1 MATYT
6 ITFKVSPNSAYGRWS
21 SASTISFNVANYDY
35 ATLMC
40 SYNKFWIRA
49 YTTTTTGYKYEDLY
63 ERRVFWED
71 GYEFS
76 SITGFTSGDRLK
88 SNVTVTAV
96 LTLKTFTTS
105 YLKNL
110 NGSLSPIY
118 SDTNCTLPYQ
128 VKYVKN
134 IDWYEDEPYYKFKS
148 WNTRADDSGTTY
160 KQGALIKSW
169 PGSSLP
175 LYAQWTPITY
185 TINFS
190 HNAGGITDPSGSSV
204 CNGGSTKTVTAI
216 PSQDYYYLDHWEL
229 VWSDGSSDT
238 KRGDTINFT
247 VKGNGTIK
255 AIFEKMSYTLSVK
268 ASPSAGGTVG
278 GGGTAKYGSYL
289 NIFANA
295 NLGYKFDHWDGTDG
309 GYGTGAS
316 RNVKIVENTTYTAY
330 FTPKTYTVKINTNG
344 GKWLEDEPESTFT
357 TGNNIKTF
365 DTPAQL
371 MSNVPYKFGYQ
382 FSGWGWRKDNTGDF
396 TYIYEKG
403 GTFDDKAYTDLGGTT
418 TQITLYAVWTPI
430 KNTIKYHYYIGD
442 TSSDAEIIDTDTYT
456 IETPNPY
463 KYYDPKNQRG
473 ENSTFLGW
481 ARVKPDNWG
490 EASQE
495 GHGNYPVPSNVPVL
509 YDLPYEVNISN
520 IKDTTQD
527 NSQWGTTVDVY
538 GFWTVTGKYINI
550 NGTWKKVNT
559 AYIRTDTG
567 WKVITDMYI
576 NISDDPDNPNWK
588 HEVII

>member
-1 MATYT
+1 MAGY
-6 ITFKVSPNSAYGRWS
+6 ITFKVNPSGAGYWNSTT
-21 SASTISFNVANYDY
+21 TISISLGLPLTYHYVEGNKYYLKLGGTITKERYAYAN
-35 ATLMC
+35 
-40 SYNKFWIRA
+40 S
-49 YTTTTTGYKYEDLY
+49 
-63 ERRVFWED
+63 
-71 GYEFS
+71 GYELT
-76 SITGFTSGDRLK
+76 SITGTTGGRSIVIDGRQVSQTEDTVITANFSK
-88 SNVTVTAV
+88 IAFNV
-96 LTLKTFTTS
+96 LYYKNDSS
-105 YLKNL
+105 YEYKPYY
-110 NGSLSPIY
+110 GV
-118 SDTNCTLPYQ
+118 TLPYT
-128 VKYVKN
+128 VKSISAIGWERENYTFN
-134 IDWYEDEPYYKFKS
+134 TWNEDANGTGVSYKP
-148 WNTRADDSGTTY
+148 GTIFRTKPA
-160 KQGALIKSW
+160 KQFY
-169 PGSSLP
+169 
-175 LYAQWTPITY
+175 LYAQWTPKNYRIS
-185 TINFS
+185 FS
-190 HNAGGITDPSGSSV
+190 HNAGGTTDLTGSHTWAY
-204 CNGGSTKTVTAI
+204 GSTHTVYGI
-216 PSQDYYYLDHWEL
+216 PSQDYYYLDHWE
-229 VWSDGSSDT
+229 VTGYDDGST
-238 KRGDTINFT
+238 KTWDPDPGNAFNFT
-247 VKGNGTIK
+247 VYGNRTIK
-255 AIFEKMSYTLSVK
+255 AIFDKKSYTLSVK

-289 NIFANA
+289 NIFASA

-309 GYGTGAS
+309 GYGTGSS
-316 RNVKIVENTTYTAY
+316 RNVKLVENTTYTAN

-344 GKWLEDEPESTFT
+344 GKWLENEPESTFT

-371 MSNVPYKFGYQ
+371 MSNVPYRFGYQ

-403 GTFDDKAYTDLGGTT
+403 GTFDDKAYRDLGGTT

-430 KNTIKYHYYIGD
+430 KNTIKYHYYTGD

-481 ARVKPDNWG
+481 ARVKPNNWG

-495 GHGNYPVPSNVPVL
+495 GHGNYPIPSNVPVL

-567 WKVITDMYI
+567 WKVITDMYV
-576 NISDDPDNPNWK
+576 NIGDSDNPNWK
-588 HEVII
+588 HEVTI

>member
-1 MATYT
+1 MS
-6 ITFKVSPNSAYGRWS
+6 IFKVYFMVSPNTSAGSWS
-21 SASTISFNVANYDY
+21 SMTRIEVDTSDWDRII
-35 ATLMC
+35 TLK
-40 SYNKFWIRA
+40 SDNKFILRA
-49 YTTTTTGYKYEDLY
+49 YYMQAGTLYKDLY
-63 ERRVFWED
+63 TRTATAKQ
-71 GYEFS
+71 GYELE
-76 SITGFTSGDRLK
+76 SITGFISGLRIYEDI
-88 SNVTVTAV
+88 TVVANFKKNTW
-96 LTLKTFTTS
+96 TTR
-105 YLKNL
+105 YFKNL
-110 NGSLSPIY
+110 GDDTKYLDENVSAPYYVKYLSAIGWSTDNYTFNTWNTDANGSGVS
-118 SDTNCTLPYQ
+118 
-128 VKYVKN
+128 
-134 IDWYEDEPYYKFKS
+134 YKPGTIFR
-148 WNTRADDSGTTY
+148 TR
-160 KQGALIKSW
+160 
-169 PGSSLP
+169 PGNQLD
-175 LYAQWTPITY
+175 LYAQWTPKNYRIS
-185 TINFS
+185 FS
-190 HNAGGITDPSGSSV
+190 HNAGGTTDLTGSHTWAY
-204 CNGGSTKTVTAI
+204 GSTHTVYGI
-216 PSQDYYYLDHWEL
+216 PSQDYYYLDHWE
-229 VWSDGSSDT
+229 VTGYDDGST
-238 KRGDTINFT
+238 KTWDPDPGNAFNFT
-247 VKGNGTIK
+247 VYGNRTIK
-255 AIFEKMSYTLSVK
+255 AIFEKKSYTLSVK
-268 ASPSAGGTVG
+268 ASPSTGGTVG

-371 MSNVPYKFGYQ
+371 MSNVPYRFGYQ

-396 TYIYEKG
+396 TYIYKKG

-442 TSSDAEIIDTDTYT
+442 TSSDVEIIDTDTYT

-509 YDLPYEVNISN
+509 YNLPYEVNISN

-527 NSQWGTTVDVY
+527 NKQWGTTVDVY

-559 AYIRTDTG
+559 AYVRTDTG

>member
-1 MATYT
+1 MAGY
-6 ITFKVSPNSAYGRWS
+6 ITFKVNPSGAGYWNSTT
-21 SASTISFNVANYDY
+21 TISISLGLPLTYHYVEGNKYYLKLGGTITKERYAYAN
-35 ATLMC
+35 
-40 SYNKFWIRA
+40 S
-49 YTTTTTGYKYEDLY
+49 
-63 ERRVFWED
+63 
-71 GYEFS
+71 GYELT
-76 SITGFTSGDRLK
+76 SITGTTGGRSIVIDGRQVSQTEDTVITANFSK
-88 SNVTVTAV
+88 IAFNV
-96 LTLKTFTTS
+96 LYYKNDSS
-105 YLKNL
+105 YEYKPYY
-110 NGSLSPIY
+110 GV
-118 SDTNCTLPYQ
+118 TLPYT
-128 VKYVKN
+128 VKSISAIGWERENYTFN
-134 IDWYEDEPYYKFKS
+134 TWNEDANGTGVSYKP
-148 WNTRADDSGTTY
+148 GTVFRTKPA
-160 KQGALIKSW
+160 KQFY
-169 PGSSLP
+169 
-175 LYAQWTPITY
+175 LYAQWTPKNYRIS
-185 TINFS
+185 FS
-190 HNAGGITDPSGSSV
+190 HNAGGTTDLTGSHTWAY
-204 CNGGSTKTVTAI
+204 GSTHTVYGI
-216 PSQDYYYLDHWEL
+216 PSQDYYYLDHWE
-229 VWSDGSSDT
+229 VTGYDDGST
-238 KRGDTINFT
+238 KTWDPDPGNAFNFT
-247 VKGNGTIK
+247 VYGNRTIK
-255 AIFEKMSYTLSVK
+255 AIFDKKSYTLSVK

-289 NIFANA
+289 NIFASA

-309 GYGTGAS
+309 GYGTGSS
-316 RNVKIVENTTYTAY
+316 RNVKLVENTTYTAN

-344 GKWLEDEPESTFT
+344 GKWLENEPESTFT

-371 MSNVPYKFGYQ
+371 MSNVPYRFGYQ

-403 GTFDDKAYTDLGGTT
+403 GTFDDKAYRDLGGTT

-430 KNTIKYHYYIGD
+430 KNTIKYHYYTGD

-481 ARVKPDNWG
+481 ARVKPNNWG

-495 GHGNYPVPSNVPVL
+495 GHGNYPIPSNVPVL

-567 WKVITDMYI
+567 WKVITDMYV
-576 NISDDPDNPNWK
+576 NIGDSDNPNWK
-588 HEVII
+588 HEVTI